1 MSRWKGSPVL
11 RLLSDLVLR
20 PFNGRGLG
28 VGDGSIDDFPP
39 ERCLGNDFCITK
51 YILINRYA
59 LCCQ

>member
-28 VGDGSIDDFPP
+28 VGDGSIDDFPQ
-39 ERCLGNDFCITK
+39 NDVWEMIS
-51 YILINRYA
+51 A
-59 LCCQ
+59 LLNIF